1 MLYGNLPK
9 VDVSRRY
16 QDSDDDVGRVAAET
30 MERLLNCD
38 INDNSDEY
46 DTVLRTTLLD
56 RLTAGLGVGRV
67 RYDFKTAMQSD
78 EQGQQIE
85 KVVSEKAP
93 IDYFF
98 FQDVLWSWARTWS
111 EVRWVAF
118 RSYMTKDEIIERFGQ
133 EVADKVELKQQHS
146 KESESRDE
154 SDKQTAWMKAEVW
167 EIWDKDKRQ
176 VIWYSKGCDKVLETK
191 PDPLNLAKFFPC
203 PRFFIANPTSTLFIP
218 TPDYHLCQ
226 DLYNEIDSLQTRIS
240 VITDAVKVVGVYDSS
255 SESLKR
261 VFKEGIDNT
270 LIPVDNWA
278 MFAEKGGIRGQID
291 WVPIQDIVSTL
302 DKLRGLRDETIS
314 LLQQISGMSDI
325 MRGGVDNQYEG
336 VGQSNMKAKFGS
348 IRIQALQ
355 DEFAQFASDL
365 MSLKAEVIAKHF
377 DPLSIARY
385 SNMQNSIDKELLPQ
399 AIDLIKQFD
408 DARLRIEIR
417 PESVAMVDYAQIKA
431 ERTDYINALSMF
443 MQSSAPLMDAD
454 PAAKPFLL
462 KMLQWGLAGFKGSQ
476 EIEGV
481 LDKAIEAAEKP
492 PAEGENQPDPA
503 QQAMQ
508 MQAQIDMQ
516 KEQAKQQ
523 GELAKIQAKAQ
534 ADMSLRKQD
543 MDADIQTSFAQAQA
557 KQMEINAD
565 MSAKLAEI
573 ETKMRA
579 DIVVEQAKMEAH
591 LAQTDAAAAAEIR
604 KNFIETK
611 QSIEAEAAKTA
622 LRIKEL
628 SEKSNADAV
637 SKNRDLLQQL
647 MQSGSQNE

>member
-1 MLYGNLPK
+1 
-9 VDVSRRY
+9 
-16 QDSDDDVGRVAAET
+16 
-30 MERLLNCD
+30 
-38 INDNSDEY
+38 
-46 DTVLRTTLLD
+46 
-56 RLTAGLGVGRV
+56 
-67 RYDFKTAMQSD
+67 
-78 EQGQQIE
+78 
-85 KVVSEKAP
+85 
-93 IDYFF
+93 
-98 FQDVLWSWARTWS
+98 
-111 EVRWVAF
+111 
-118 RSYMTKDEIIERFGQ
+118 
-133 EVADKVELKQQHS
+133 
-146 KESESRDE
+146 
-154 SDKQTAWMKAEVW
+154 
-167 EIWDKDKRQ
+167 
-176 VIWYSKGCDKVLETK
+176 
-191 PDPLNLAKFFPC
+191 
-203 PRFFIANPTSTLFIP
+203 
-218 TPDYHLCQ
+218 
-226 DLYNEIDSLQTRIS
+226 
-240 VITDAVKVVGVYDSS
+240 
-255 SESLKR
+255 
-261 VFKEGIDNT
+261 
-270 LIPVDNWA
+270 
-278 MFAEKGGIRGQID
+278 
-291 WVPIQDIVSTL
+291 
-302 DKLRGLRDETIS
+302 
-314 LLQQISGMSDI
+314 
-325 MRGGVDNQYEG
+325 
-336 VGQSNMKAKFGS
+336 MKAKFGS

-476 EIEGV
+476 EIEGI

-492 PAEGENQPDPA
+492 PAEAENQPDPA